1 MDDSRARLHT
11 EGGSRCLEWPTI
23 IFGHVGSSLRIE
35 QKCGVPNLRCDLLED
50 FEPFRC
56 HGRHEIGESRGVA
69 TRSGETLHEAASDR
83 IGYRGEHDGDTVVLA
98 LQCGDGD
105 RAESKDRVQLHRQKL
120 AGKAPV
126 SLGITSGPPFV
137 DLQIAAYLPAE
148 LFKPLIKRDQPA
160 LGLRVVADA
169 HQDADASRSLSLL
182 RVRAERPSCRRTAE
196 QRDELAPSHHSITSS
211 ARADTPGGTSR
222 PSAFAVIRLMTNSNL
237 VDCIAGR
244 SAGLA

>member
-1 MDDSRARLHT
+1 M
-11 EGGSRCLEWPTI
+11 
-23 IFGHVGSSLRIE
+23 
-35 QKCGVPNLRCDLLED
+35 
-50 FEPFRC
+50 
-56 HGRHEIGESRGVA
+56 
-69 TRSGETLHEAASDR
+69 
-83 IGYRGEHDGDTVVLA
+83 VLA

-160 LGLRVVADA
+160 LGLRIIPDA

-182 RVRAERPSCRRTAE
+182 RARHERPGRRAAE
-196 QRDELAPSHHSITSS
+196 ERDELAP
-211 ARADTPGGTSR
+211 
-222 PSAFAVIRLMTNSNL
+222 F
-237 VDCIAGR
+237 
-244 SAGLA
+244 